1 MDKGLQHEKMCQ
13 VLKTEQEKHLSLRQA
28 ALANQWESAESDTES
43 LAQERAY
50 QHRLHMCIEQNK
62 YILPGKENADSL
74 QHGDGEDEDTNEDE
88 TEDLQVYDSLEEV
101 AHPHAKR
108 NPTLLQT
115 DVGTKI
121 DEREGTR

>member
-28 ALANQWESAESDTES
+28 ALANQWESVESDTES

-74 QHGDGEDEDTNEDE
+74 QHGDGEDEDE